1 MSGALK
7 VALPA
12 GKLREPVAG
21 MLDGIGL
28 KIPGYGEASRT
39 YRLGIE
45 GMGASVRVFRP
56 RDIPIQIAL
65 GSYDLAICELSW
77 IDEFLTRFPQE
88 GIVKVRSFDIAMSGL
103 YVASAPGVAKGIDA
117 FPRMRGLRVA
127 SEYPNLAETFAMAAR
142 LPGYRIIP
150 VWGAADSYPPE
161 DADLALIVARDEG
174 DVLSRGLVPLH
185 FLLQNDVWLIANG
198 KSLREKDMSYLLA
211 RLIESGGSSQ
221 SLSPRLNLPM
231 LAGGIEDSIKG
242 PVSGPR
248 DSVRLALPDGHLQ
261 RPAVVALKQ
270 SGLSFQGYDLGAP
283 QRRPKASLLGLEAKV
298 VRPQDMPQL
307 VASGSFDLAI
317 SGRDCLRDHLYRFP
331 SSPVEEMADL
341 ALGQFNLS
349 AVVSEEL
356 PAKNIDEA
364 LQYWRAEGRSPVRVA
379 SEFVNIADHYARAC
393 RMPRYRVIPIA
404 GASEGFLP
412 EDADLLVEG
421 TETGRTLAEN
431 GLKAIDV
438 IFRSTLCLIACR
450 SRRPEGSRGEIYDQI
465 ISAFG

>member
-1 MSGALK
+1 MSSALK
-7 VALPA
+7 LALPA
-12 GKLREPVAG
+12 GKLREPVAR

-28 KIPGYGEASRT
+28 KVPGYGEASRT
-39 YRLGIE
+39 YRLEIE
-45 GMGASVRVFRP
+45 GRSASVRIFRP

-65 GSYDLAICELSW
+65 GNYDLAMCELSW

-88 GIVKVRSFDIAMSGL
+88 GIVKVRSFDIAASGL
-103 YVASAPGVAKGIDA
+103 YVASAPSIAREMDG
-117 FPRMRGLRVA
+117 FPRIRGLRVA
-127 SEYPNLAETFAMAAR
+127 SEYPNLAEAFAMAAR

-161 DADLALIVARDEG
+161 DADLTLIAAQNDG

-198 KSLREKDMSYLLA
+198 KSLREKDMSYLLT
-211 RLIESGGSSQ
+211 RLIERDSSSQ
-221 SLSPRLNLPM
+221 PLSPRLNLPM
-231 LAGGIEDSIKG
+231 LAGRRESIKG

-261 RPAVVALKQ
+261 RAAVVALRQ
-270 SGLSFQGYDLGAP
+270 SGLFFQGYDLGAP
-283 QRRPKASLLGLEAKV
+283 QRRPKASLPGLDVKV

-331 SSPVEEMADL
+331 SSPVEEVADL

-356 PAKNIDEA
+356 PAENIDEA
-364 LQYWRAEGRSPVRVA
+364 LQYWRAEGRSPIRVA

-393 RMPRYRVIPIA
+393 RMSRYRVIPIA

-421 TETGRTLAEN
+421 TETGRTLVEN

-450 SRRPEGSRGEIYDQI
+450 SRRPEGSRGEIFDQV